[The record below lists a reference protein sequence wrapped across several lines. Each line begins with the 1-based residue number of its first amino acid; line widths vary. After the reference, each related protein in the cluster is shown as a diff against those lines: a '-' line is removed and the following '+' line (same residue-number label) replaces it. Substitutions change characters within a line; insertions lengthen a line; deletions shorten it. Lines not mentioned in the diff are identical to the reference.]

1 MPTETSNSE
10 SVDRKTVTALQ
21 SAGVAVHPEPS
32 APAVEYPSTDGK
44 AFSQNSWQAVAM
56 GLAWEALDRHFR
68 SFREDFFVAMDLLV
82 YHKPGDNGSKLS
94 PDVFVALGVPPRQ
107 RSSFQVW
114 EEGQPPDFVLEV
126 ASRSSEDRDRLD
138 KPGDYASLGVREY
151 WVLDPRGDLFHP
163 PLEGFRLVDGRYEPL
178 VSHGLWDEAEEFRS
192 EVLGLYVRAEQRHG
206 VTVTIFRDM
215 VTGKDVLAGRDIDK
229 ALREAQ
235 ERFLAERRARLAEVD
250 SRKAETRRAQ
260 VAEERADAANE
271 RFLAERR
278 ARVAEVDSRKAE
290 TRRAQAA
297 QQETKRYKQVI
308 EELKRKLESVAAD
321 SSQIASE
328 KAE

>member
-1 MPTETSNSE
+1 MPIKTSNLE
-10 SVDRKTVTALQ
+10 TVDRKSVTAIQ
-21 SAGVAVHPEPS
+21 SAGVSMHPEPS

-82 YHKPGDNGSKLS
+82 YHKPGDNGTKLS

-138 KPGDYASLGVREY
+138 KPGDYASIGVREY

-178 VSHGLWDEAEEFRS
+178 VSHGLWDRAEEFRS
-192 EVLGLYVRAEQRHG
+192 EVLGLYLRAEPRHG

-250 SRKAETRRAQ
+250 LRRAETRRADAAQ
-260 VAEERADAANE
+260 ERA
-271 RFLAERR
+271 LAERR
-278 ARVAEVDSRKAE
+278 ARLAEVDLRKAE

-308 EELKRKLESVAAD
+308 EELKRKLQSATTD
-321 SSQIASE
+321 NSQIASE